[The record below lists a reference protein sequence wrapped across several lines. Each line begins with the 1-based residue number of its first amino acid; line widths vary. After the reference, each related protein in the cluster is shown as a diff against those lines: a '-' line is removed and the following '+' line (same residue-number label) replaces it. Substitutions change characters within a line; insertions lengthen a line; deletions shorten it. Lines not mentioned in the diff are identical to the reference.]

1 MIFCK
6 EKIVDLIVQ
15 SNLILSLLKI
25 SSLVL
30 FLWIVFTN
38 FTYSQGQETSK
49 YSIAN
54 DSINYREKVFLH
66 LDKSYYNAGEDIW
79 FKVYLLNAA
88 SHLWDAI
95 RNVVYVDI
103 VGPDNKIIDFKIIRI
118 EDGIGNGDFALPS
131 DLNGG
136 GYTLRAYTNY
146 MRNFDEAY
154 FFRQQ
159 IYISPLN
166 FITKSTATALDR
178 NDQVESEVLLEGNMP
193 DLQFFPEGGHL
204 VNDYFNR
211 VGFKIIGADGR
222 SIDIEGV
229 ILDDTGVQITEFT
242 SAHLGMGLF
251 DIKPVAGRKYTA
263 NILYNNKKYSYD
275 LPQGV
280 NDGIVMR
287 VQELRDYYQINIQTA
302 SVKGL
307 NGYVLLGSQRTG
319 TIYNAEI
326 NQDKSV
332 AVFKVDK
339 KLLVTGI
346 AQFTLV
352 DEKSK
357 AISER
362 LVFYDDGSSPPQIK
376 IIPTSQTSAKNST
389 VELSVELDSPGKD
402 ISNFE
407 SNISISVTDLAAS
420 SPREHQSDIRTYLLL
435 NSEVKGK
442 IENPGYYFYSEDPK
456 RRQFL
461 DLLMMTQ
468 GWRQFIVNDMPRTQG
483 DSFEFVKEMGIS
495 VEGEVRKF
503 HNPDRPDV
511 ATVKLTFQD
520 SNLMG
525 RLSVKSDEDGRFK
538 FLGLD
543 ITEDNK
549 LAFEMVD
556 YERPMK
562 EFAVHLDSIRP
573 APVSSLKREFR
584 LMDATGFEQYL
595 ENPHARKGFDT
606 NFENEMMKLIQLDE
620 VLILTEGRSKKKE
633 MDTKRSTN
641 SIYSSVSNT
650 VDFSEIRNQPYPNI
664 LAALRARVPGVDVYG
679 GFVTIRGVN
688 SMNSERGTTPLFLLN
703 GVPVNQEAIEN
714 VPVWEVDFIDV
725 LKGTR
730 ASIFGS
736 EGGNGVI
743 AVYTLTGKELKDQKN
758 RVVGNVFKYQ
768 GFYQPRKFY
777 EPAYKNDGLGV
788 NRKKFSTTLH
798 WEPTVKMD
806 TSGKTKVIFPTG
818 TKSSVYK
825 VVIQGITND
834 GLPLASEAVFEVD

>member
-1 MIFCK
+1 M
-6 EKIVDLIVQ
+6 
-15 SNLILSLLKI
+15 KI
-25 SSLVL
+25 SSLAL

-131 DLNGG
+131 DLYGG
-136 GYTLRAYTNY
+136 EYVVRAYTNY

-159 IYISPLN
+159 LYINPLN
-166 FITKSTATALDR
+166 FITKNAESALDGK
-178 NDQVESEVLLEGNMP
+178 DQVEADVVLDGQMP

-287 VQELRDYYQINIQTA
+287 VQELRDYYQINIQT
-302 SVKGL
+302 SNVKGL

-362 LVFYDDGSSPPQIK
+362 LVFYDDGSSSPQIK
-376 IIPTSQTSAKNST
+376 IIPTSQTSTKNST
-389 VELSVELDSPGKD
+389 VELSVELDSQGKE
-402 ISNFE
+402 ISNFG
-407 SNISISVTDLAAS
+407 SNMSISVTDLAAS

-525 RLSVKSDEDGRFK
+525 RLNVKSDEDGRFK

-573 APVSSLKREFR
+573 APVSSLKRVFR

-620 VLILTEGRSKKKE
+620 VLILTEGKSKKKE

-679 GFVTIRGVN
+679 GFVAIRGVN
-688 SMNSERGTTPLFLLN
+688 SMSSERGTTPLFLLN

-725 LKGTR
+725 LKGAR

-743 AVYTLTGKELKDQKN
+743 AVYTLTGKELKNQKN
-758 RVVGNVFKYQ
+758 KVAGNVFNYQ

-777 EPAYKNDGLGV
+777 EPAYANDDPGT
-788 NRKKFSTTLH
+788 NRKKFSSTLH
-798 WEPTVKMD
+798 WEPTVTMD
-806 TSGKTKVIFPTG
+806 NSGKSKVTFPAG
-818 TKSSVYK
+818 TKSSIYK
-825 VVIQGITND
+825 VVLQGITND
-834 GLPLASEAVFEVD
+834 GLPLVSEAVFEVD

>member
-1 MIFCK
+1 MSI
-6 EKIVDLIVQ
+6 
-15 SNLILSLLKI
+15 LKI
-25 SSLVL
+25 TSIVL
-30 FLWIVFTN
+30 ILWIVITN
-38 FTYSQGQETSK
+38 CIYAQGQGNSK
-49 YSIAN
+49 YFLAN
-54 DSINYREKVFLH
+54 DSTKYREKVFLH

-88 SHLWDAI
+88 SHQWDAI

-103 VGPDNKIIDFKIIRI
+103 VGPDDNIIDFKIIRI

-131 DLNGG
+131 DLYGG
-136 GYTLRAYTNY
+136 GYTVRAYTNY

-159 IYISPLN
+159 IYISPLK
-166 FITKSTATALDR
+166 FITKEVGAALVGKGQDKS
-178 NDQVESEVLLEGNMP
+178 VAILEEQMP
-193 DLQFFPEGGHL
+193 DLQFFPEGGHM

-211 VGFKIIGADGR
+211 VGFKILGLDGR
-222 SIDIEGV
+222 SMDIEGV
-229 ILDDTGVQITEFT
+229 ILDETGMQITEFA
-242 SAHLGMGLF
+242 SVHLGMGLF
-251 DIKPVAGRKYTA
+251 DIKPLEGKKYTA
-263 NILYNNKKYSYD
+263 NIVHNGKKYSYN

-280 NDGIVMR
+280 SDGIVMR
-287 VQELRDYYQINIQTA
+287 VQELRDYYQINIQT
-302 SVKGL
+302 SSTKGL
-307 NGYVLLGSQRTG
+307 KGFGLLGSQRTG
-319 TIYNAEI
+319 TIYNATI
-326 NQDKSV
+326 NQDKSL

-352 DEKSK
+352 DEKST
-357 AISER
+357 AVCER
-362 LVFYDDGSSPPQIK
+362 LVFYNDGMASPEIR
-376 IIPTSQTSAKNST
+376 IIPSSQINSKNGT
-389 VELSVELDSPGKD
+389 IQLNVELDSQVEG
-402 ISNFE
+402 ISKLGANM
-407 SNISISVTDLAAS
+407 SISVTDLAAS
-420 SPREHQSDIRTYLLL
+420 SPREHQADIRTYLLL
-435 NSEVKGK
+435 NSEVKGR
-442 IENPGYYFYSEDPK
+442 IENPGYYFYSENPK

-468 GWRQFIVNDMPRTQG
+468 GWRQFIVNDMPNTTG
-483 DSFEFVKEMGIS
+483 DAFEFVKEMGIS

-503 HNPDRPDV
+503 HNPDKPDV

-525 RLSVKSDEDGRFK
+525 RLSVKSNEDGRFK

-543 ITEDNK
+543 IMEDNK

-562 EFAVHLDSIRP
+562 EFAIHLDSIKP
-573 APVSSLKREFR
+573 APINSIRKKYSLPEI
-584 LMDATGFEQYL
+584 TSFEQFL
-595 ENPHARKGFDT
+595 ENPNEREGYDT

-633 MDTKRSTN
+633 MDTKRSTS

-688 SMNSERGTTPLFLLN
+688 SINSERGTTPLFLLN

-725 LKGTR
+725 LKGSR

-743 AVYTLTGKELKDQKN
+743 AVYTLTGKELKDQKIK
-758 RVVGNVFKYQ
+758 VAGNVFSYQ
-768 GFYQPRKFY
+768 GFYQSRKFY
-777 EPAYKNDGLGV
+777 EPAYGNEDLGA
-788 NRKKFSTTLH
+788 NRKKFSSTLH
-798 WEPTVKMD
+798 WEPIVKLD
-806 TSGKTKVIFPTG
+806 NSGRSKVIFPAG
-818 TKSSVYK
+818 TKSSFYR
-825 VVIQGITND
+825 VVLQGITND
-834 GLPLASEAVFEVD
+834 GLPLVSEAVFEVD

>member
-1 MIFCK
+1 M
-6 EKIVDLIVQ
+6 KITSIVLI
-15 SNLILSLLKI
+15 
-25 SSLVL
+25 
-30 FLWIVFTN
+30 LWIVITN
-38 FTYSQGQETSK
+38 CTYAQGQGNSK
-49 YSIAN
+49 YFLAN
-54 DSINYREKVFLH
+54 DSTKYREKVFLH

-88 SHLWDAI
+88 SHQWDAI

-103 VGPDNKIIDFKIIRI
+103 VGPDDNIIDFKIIRI
-118 EDGIGNGDFALPS
+118 DDGIGNGDFALPS
-131 DLNGG
+131 DLYGG
-136 GYTLRAYTNY
+136 GYTVRAYTNY

-159 IYISPLN
+159 IYISPLK
-166 FITKSTATALDR
+166 FITKEVGAALVGKGQDKS
-178 NDQVESEVLLEGNMP
+178 DVVLEEQMP

-211 VGFKIIGADGR
+211 IGFKILGVDGR
-222 SIDIEGV
+222 SMDVEGV
-229 ILDDTGVQITEFT
+229 ILDETGMQITEFA
-242 SAHLGMGLF
+242 SVHLGMGLF
-251 DIKPVAGRKYTA
+251 DIKPLEGKKYTA
-263 NILYNNKKYSYD
+263 NIVHNSKKYAYN

-280 NDGIVMR
+280 SDGIVMR
-287 VQELRDYYQINIQTA
+287 VQELRDYYQINIQTSRA
-302 SVKGL
+302 KGL
-307 NGYVLLGSQRTG
+307 KGFGLLGSQRTG
-319 TIYNAEI
+319 TIYNATI
-326 NQDKSV
+326 NQDKSL

-339 KLLVTGI
+339 KLLGTGI

-352 DEKSK
+352 DEKST
-357 AISER
+357 AVCER
-362 LVFYDDGSSPPQIK
+362 LVFYNDGSASPEIK
-376 IIPTSQTSAKNST
+376 IIPSSQINAKNGT
-389 VELSVELDSPGKD
+389 IQLNVELDSQVEG
-402 ISNFE
+402 ISKLGANM
-407 SNISISVTDLAAS
+407 SISVTDLAAS
-420 SPREHQSDIRTYLLL
+420 SPREHQADIRTHLLL
-435 NSEVKGK
+435 NSEVKGR
-442 IENPGYYFYSEDPK
+442 IENPGYYFYSENPK

-468 GWRQFIVNDMPRTQG
+468 GWRQFIVNDMPNTTG
-483 DSFEFVKEMGIS
+483 DAFEFVKEMGIS

-503 HNPDRPDV
+503 HNPDKPDV

-525 RLSVKSDEDGRFK
+525 RLSVKSNEDGRFK

-543 ITEDNK
+543 IMEDNK

-562 EFAVHLDSIRP
+562 EFAIHLDSIKP
-573 APVSSLKREFR
+573 APINSIPKKYSLPEI
-584 LMDATGFEQYL
+584 TSFEQFL
-595 ENPHARKGFDT
+595 ENPNEREGYDT

-633 MDTKRSTN
+633 MDTKRSTS

-688 SMNSERGTTPLFLLN
+688 SINSERGTTPLFLLN

-725 LKGTR
+725 LKGSR

-743 AVYTLTGKELKDQKN
+743 AVYTLTGNELKVQKIK
-758 RVVGNVFKYQ
+758 VAGNVFSY
-768 GFYQPRKFY
+768 
-777 EPAYKNDGLGV
+777 
-788 NRKKFSTTLH
+788 
-798 WEPTVKMD
+798 
-806 TSGKTKVIFPTG
+806 
-818 TKSSVYK
+818 
-825 VVIQGITND
+825 
-834 GLPLASEAVFEVD
+834 

>member
-1 MIFCK
+1 M
-6 EKIVDLIVQ
+6 KITALI
-15 SNLILSLLKI
+15 
-25 SSLVL
+25 L
-30 FLWIVFTN
+30 FLWIAFTDC
-38 FTYSQGQETSK
+38 TYSQGQDNSK
-49 YSIAN
+49 YFIAN
-54 DSINYREKVFLH
+54 DSTNYREKVFLH

-103 VGPDNKIIDFKIIRI
+103 VGPDNKIVDFKIIRI

-131 DLNGG
+131 DLYGG
-136 GYTLRAYTNY
+136 EYTVRAYTNY
-146 MRNFDEAY
+146 MRNFDETY

-159 IYISPLN
+159 LYISPLN
-166 FITKSTATALDR
+166 FITKNVGTALDG
-178 NDQVESEVLLEGNMP
+178 NEQVESELVLEGQMP
-193 DLQFFPEGGHL
+193 DLQFFPEGGNL

-211 VGFKIIGADGR
+211 VGFKILGVDGR

-229 ILDDTGVQITEFT
+229 ILDETGAQISEFA

-251 DIKPVAGRKYTA
+251 DIKPVEGRKYTA
-263 NILYNNKKYSYD
+263 NIVHNGKKYSYN

-280 NDGIVMR
+280 KDGIVMR
-287 VQELRDYYQINIQTA
+287 VQELKDYYQINIQT
-302 SVKGL
+302 SSDKGL
-307 NGYVLLGSQRTG
+307 NGFNLFGSQRIG
-319 TIYNAEI
+319 TIYNAKI
-326 NQDKSV
+326 DQDKSL

-339 KLLVTGI
+339 ELLVTGI

-352 DEKSK
+352 DEKST
-357 AISER
+357 AICER
-362 LVFYDDGSSPPQIK
+362 LVFYDDGSSSPEIK
-376 IIPTSQTSAKNST
+376 IIPLSQTNTKNGT
-389 VELSVELDSPGKD
+389 VQLSIELDSKGQD
-402 ISNFE
+402 ISNFGA
-407 SNISISVTDLAAS
+407 NMSISVTDLAAS
-420 SPREHQSDIRTYLLL
+420 SPREHQADIRTYLLL

-468 GWRQFIVNDMPRTQG
+468 GWRQFIVNDLPNTRG
-483 DSFEFVKEMGIS
+483 DSFAFVKEMGIS

-503 HNPDRPDV
+503 HNPDKPDV

-525 RLSVKSDEDGRFK
+525 RLSVKSNEDGRFK

-543 ITEDNK
+543 IMEDNK

-556 YERPMK
+556 YDRPMK
-562 EFAVHLDSIRP
+562 EFAIQLDSIRP
-573 APVSSLKREFR
+573 APISSLKKEHR
-584 LMDATGFEQYL
+584 LGETASFEQFL
-595 ENPHARKGFDT
+595 ENPVARKGFDT

-620 VLILTEGRSKKKE
+620 VLIITEGRSKKKE
-633 MDTKRSTN
+633 MDTKRSTS

-679 GFVTIRGVN
+679 GFVAIRGVN
-688 SMNSERGTTPLFLLN
+688 SMSSERGTTPLFLLN

-725 LKGTR
+725 LKGAR

-758 RVVGNVFKYQ
+758 KVAGNVFNYQ
-768 GFYQPRKFY
+768 GFYKPRKFY
-777 EPAYKNDGLGV
+777 EPAYGNDDLGA
-788 NRKKFSTTLH
+788 NRKKFSSTLH

-806 TSGKTKVIFPTG
+806 NNGKSKVIFPAG
-818 TKSSVYK
+818 TKSSIYR
-825 VVIQGITND
+825 VVLQGITND